1 MTVAVLLWSLLC
13 NFGFSSAMR
22 EYGIVYPT
30 LLSARGSDEEKSLR
44 INEHMT
50 LNLKKSEVFT
60 DDFMFISEEN
70 GERIHLPMRK
80 DNYEKDLYHDAELMS
95 SVVVR
100 TDDGVSVEGLLNDTL
115 RIKPLL
121 ERSRSSDGRIPHK
134 LYEMPPKTDM
144 PPHHRDYK
152 SANVTARDAGFTP
165 FLEERS
171 TRKTYYP
178 EIHIVQDYAH
188 AQAFGFKKADVILY
202 FAVFCNA
209 VNIRYALNKSP
220 KIQLRIAAITMS
232 TKVEQ
237 YLVYAG
243 QNKHQILDEETLA
256 KFNSYYKTK
265 AEFTSTD
272 LTYLITGLD
281 MAFYENG
288 NLQAWVGGYSYVGGF
303 CQTSKVGMSED
314 PPASYF
320 GVTLFAHEIG
330 HSLGCVHDGN
340 GAISHL
346 PGHKGSTS
354 CPWGDGYMMSYER
367 KNRNQYKFS
376 PCCIADIKNL
386 LRQSQWVCLKKRQRK
401 SIKRYGFPGQYVS
414 GNDYCRRVYS
424 TIPDMQYKKEY
435 GIVDCKARCEDSQ
448 HYYLI
453 AVPDGVPCDQ
463 GRKGRKRCFLGKCAK
478 QKDE

>member
-1 MTVAVLLWSLLC
+1 MLLSLFC
-13 NFGFSSAMR
+13 NFGFSSAMI

-100 TDDGVSVEGLLNDTL
+100 TDGGVSVEGILNDSL

-121 ERSRSSDGRIPHK
+121 EMARSSDGLIAHK
-134 LYEMPPKTDM
+134 LYEMQTETTRSPD
-144 PPHHRDYK
+144 REDYK
-152 SANVTARDAGFTP
+152 SANVTARDAGLMP

-178 EIHIVQDYAH
+178 EMHIVQDYAH
-188 AQAFGFKKADVILY
+188 AKAFGFKKDDVILY
-202 FAVFCNA
+202 FAIFFNA
-209 VNIRYALNKSP
+209 VNIRYALNESP
-220 KIQLRIAAITMS
+220 KIQLRIAVITMS
-232 TKVEQ
+232 TMVEQ

-243 QNKHQILDEETLA
+243 RNKHQILDEETLA
-256 KFNSYYKTK
+256 QFNSYYETK
-265 AEFTSTD
+265 AEFISTD

-281 MAFYENG
+281 MTFYENG
-288 NLQAWVGGYSYVGGF
+288 KLQTWVGGYSYVGGF
-303 CQTSKVGMSED
+303 CQTSKVAMSED

-320 GVTLFAHEIG
+320 GLTVFAHEVG
-330 HSLGCVHDGN
+330 HSLGCVHDGK
-340 GAISHL
+340 GAMSNL
-346 PGHKGSTS
+346 PGHKGSAS
-354 CPWGDGYMMSYER
+354 CPWEDGFMMSYEK
-367 KNRNQYKFS
+367 KNRNQYIFS

-386 LRQSQWVCLKKRQRK
+386 LRQPQWGCLKKRQRK
-401 SIKRYGFPGQYVS
+401 SIKRYGFPGQYIS

-435 GIVDCKARCEDSQ
+435 GIVDCKARCQDSKY
-448 HYYLI
+448 YYLI
-453 AVPDGVPCDQ
+453 AVPDGVPCDPQ
-463 GRKGRKRCFLGKCAK
+463 RKGSKRCFLGQCVTP
-478 QKDE
+478 KDE